1 MKFYFIIFFLIFIQK
16 TSLAGSNHEDNRE
29 FYESRVKFIKEYIS
43 QIKEKR
49 KTNSRIK
56 GTVVETLNGDMF
68 TSIDDQLSQKEL
80 DEITLKECEDAN
92 GIGCQIRFRTLKKN
106 KKYNRY
112 AKYDYGKKILF
123 MLGDEIKSKKIYSV
137 KGIEVLV
144 NQKNYKNKNNF
155 ICTKSKTNQRELL
168 NTLIKEINL
177 YPKSF
182 LNNSG
187 LKYVMICEELKAENQ
202 TIAGLAP
209 SHYDQSPGVFFM
221 NVGGLKQ
228 WSASERI
235 NLIKHVFHHEFYH
248 IIDTKLSKVYLDDKW
263 TKLNSEPYSK
273 DLVIDTYR
281 MDNSIPGFISVYG
294 RNNLAEDKAELFAFM
309 ISQHQ
314 NFKKYI
320 SEDKILIKKTEL
332 MISRLKGISKD
343 MNKNFWKNLN

>member
-1 MKFYFIIFFLIFIQK
+1 MKFFFIIIFFIFNQK
-16 TSLAGSNHEDNRE
+16 ITLAGSGHVDNRE
-29 FYESRVKFIKEYIS
+29 FYESRVTFIKEYID

-56 GTVVETLNGDMF
+56 GTVVETLDGDMF
-68 TSIDDQLSQKEL
+68 TSIDDKLSQKEL
-80 DEITLKECEDAN
+80 DEITLKECEDAE

-137 KGIEVLV
+137 KGIDVLV
-144 NQKNYKNKNNF
+144 NQKDYKSKNDF
-155 ICTKSKTNQRELL
+155 TCTKSKSNQKELL
-168 NTLIKEINL
+168 NTLIKEVNL

-187 LKYVMICEELKAENQ
+187 LKYVMICEELKADNE

-221 NVGGLKQ
+221 NVGGLNQ
-228 WSASERI
+228 WGPSERI

-248 IIDTKLSKVYLDDKW
+248 IIDTKLSKVYLDDNW
-263 TKLNSEPYSK
+263 TNLNSEAYSK

-281 MDNSIPGFISVYG
+281 MDTTVPGFISVYG

-314 NFKKYI
+314 NFKKKI
-320 SEDKILIKKTEL
+320 SNDKILIKKTKL